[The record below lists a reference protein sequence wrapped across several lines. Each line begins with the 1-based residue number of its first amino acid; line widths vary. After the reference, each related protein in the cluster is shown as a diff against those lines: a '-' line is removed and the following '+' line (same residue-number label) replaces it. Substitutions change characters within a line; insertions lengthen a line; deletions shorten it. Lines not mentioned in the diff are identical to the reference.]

1 LERKSTY
8 KVNTAIENLLCYLW
22 KPVLR
27 GEKEMSA
34 RDLSVLISVIL
45 IVSMLI
51 IPFPTWLLSI
61 LIILNITLALL
72 VLLVSMNMTEPL
84 QFSVF
89 PSLLLLLTLYR
100 LGLNVSTTRAIL
112 SHGDAGGVVE
122 TFGTFVVGGNIVV
135 GLILFLILIIIQFIV
150 ITKGAERVSEVAA
163 RFTLDA
169 MPGKQMSI
177 DADLN
182 AGMISEQEARERR
195 KKVGREADFYG
206 AMDGASKF
214 VKGDAIASIIIVLIN
229 LIAGIIIGMLQ
240 QGMGL
245 ADAAKHFSLLSV
257 GDGIVSQ
264 IPALLISTA
273 TGIVVTR
280 AASEGN
286 LGQEIT
292 SQLLAYPKLLYVA
305 GGTIFL
311 LGLFTPI
318 NDLLT
323 IPIAGMLAVGG
334 YMFSKVPKTDKLQLE
349 EMEEASGADEMKSP
363 ESVISLLNVDPIEF
377 EFGYGLIPLADTN
390 QGGDLL
396 DRIVMIRRQLAIE
409 LGLVI
414 PVVRIRDNIQLQP
427 NEYRLKIKGNEMA
440 RGELLLDHYLAMSP
454 GIEDDSIEGIDTIE
468 PSFGLPAKWITDG
481 MKERAEIFGYTVVD
495 PPSVVSTHITEVIK
509 ANAYELLGRQETKQL
524 IDHVKESYPI
534 LIEEVTP
541 NPLSVGEVQK
551 VLSKLLKENV
561 SIRNLPVIFETLAD
575 FGKVTTDTDI
585 LAEYVRQA
593 LARQITNQYASQG
606 ETLKVATL
614 SGKAEKSVA
623 DAIQQTEHGNYLAL
637 DPSISQRILESIA
650 KNIEQFSM
658 MEQTPIV
665 LCSPAVRM
673 YVRQLTE
680 RYFPKVPI
688 LSYNELEAN
697 VEVQSVGVVNVD

>member
-1 LERKSTY
+1 MDKRISFESRFERR
-8 KVNTAIENLLCYLW
+8 E
-22 KPVLR
+22 R
-27 GEKEMSA
+27 MSA

-45 IVSMLI
+45 IVAMLI

-112 SHGDAGGVVE
+112 THGDAGGVVE

-182 AGMISEQEARERR
+182 AGMISEQQARERR
-195 KKVGREADFYG
+195 QKVSREADFYG

-214 VKGDAIASIIIVLIN
+214 VKGDAIASIIIVMIN
-229 LIAGIIIGMLQ
+229 LIAGIVIGMLQ

-264 IPALLISTA
+264 VPALLISTA

-280 AASEGN
+280 AASDGN
-286 LGQEIT
+286 LGKEIT
-292 SQLLAYPKLLYVA
+292 SQLLAFPKLLYVA

-323 IPIAGMLAVGG
+323 IPIAGMLIFGG
-334 YMFSKVPKTDKLQLE
+334 YRFSKVPEPDKLQLE
-349 EMEEASGADEMKSP
+349 QMEEASQTDEMKSP

-468 PSFGLPAKWITDG
+468 PSFGLPAKWITEE

-509 ANAYELLGRQETKQL
+509 ANAHELLGRQETKQL
-524 IDHVKESYPI
+524 IDHLKESYPI

-575 FGKVTTDTDI
+575 FGKVTSDTDI

-593 LARQITNQYASQG
+593 LARQITNQYVGQG

-614 SGKAEKSVA
+614 AGKTEKSLA

-650 KNIEQFSM
+650 ANIEQFSM
-658 MEQTPIV
+658 LEQTPIV

>member
-1 LERKSTY
+1 MQ
-8 KVNTAIENLLCYLW
+8 V
-22 KPVLR
+22 
-27 GEKEMSA
+27 
-34 RDLSVLISVIL
+34 RDLSVLMSVIL
-45 IVSMLI
+45 IVAMLI
-51 IPFPTWLLSI
+51 IPFPPWLLSV
-61 LIILNITLALL
+61 LIIINIALALM
-72 VLLVSMNMTEPL
+72 VLLTAMNMKEAL
-84 QFSVF
+84 EFSIF
-89 PSLLLLLTLYR
+89 PSLILLMTLFR
-100 LGLNVSTTRAIL
+100 LGLNVSTTRSIL
-112 SHGDAGGVVE
+112 SEGEAGRVVE
-122 TFGTFVVGGNIVV
+122 TFGSFVTGGNVIV
-135 GLILFLILIIIQFIV
+135 GLVVFLILIIIQFIV
-150 ITKGAERVSEVAA
+150 ITKGSERVSEVAA

-182 AGMISEQEARERR
+182 AGMISEHEARERR
-195 KKVGREADFYG
+195 EKISRESDFYG
-206 AMDGASKF
+206 SMDGASKF
-214 VKGDAIASIIIVLIN
+214 VKGDAIAGIIITLIN
-229 LIAGIIIGMLQ
+229 LLFGVVIGMMQL
-240 QGMGL
+240 GL
-245 ADAAKHFSLLSV
+245 PFGEAAMKYSTLTV

-280 AASEGN
+280 AASDGN
-286 LGQEIT
+286 IGKDIT
-292 SQLLAYPKLLYVA
+292 SQLFAYPKMLYVT
-305 GGTIFL
+305 GGTIIL
-311 LGLFTPI
+311 LGLLTPI
-318 NDLLT
+318 GLVLT
-323 IPIAGMLAVGG
+323 LPIGGLMIFGG
-334 YMFSKVPKTDKLQLE
+334 YTIAKTPQPDKEQLL
-349 EMEEASGADEMKSP
+349 EMEEEIETDEMKSP
-363 ESVISLLNVDPIEF
+363 ESVVNLLNVDPIEF

-454 GIEDDSIEGIDTIE
+454 GIDDDSIEGIDTIE
-468 PSFGLPAKWITDG
+468 PSFGLPAKWITEE
-481 MKERAEIFGYTVVD
+481 MKEQAEIFGYTVVD

-509 ANAYELLGRQETKQL
+509 SNAHELLGRQETKQL

-534 LIEEVTP
+534 LVEEVTP

-551 VLSKLLKENV
+551 VLAKLLKENI

-575 FGKVTTDTDI
+575 FAKSTSDTD
-585 LAEYVRQA
+585 LLTEYARQS
-593 LARQITNQYASQG
+593 LARQITNQFSQQG
-606 ETLKVATL
+606 DSIKVVTL
-614 SGKAEKSVA
+614 SGRVEKMVAEGV
-623 DAIQQTEHGNYLAL
+623 QQTEQGNYLSM
-637 DPSISQRILESIA
+637 DPAVSQNILESIA
-650 KNIEQFSM
+650 SQVEQLSL

-680 RYFPKVPI
+680 RYFPQIPI

-697 VEVQSVGVVNVD
+697 AEVQSVGVVNID